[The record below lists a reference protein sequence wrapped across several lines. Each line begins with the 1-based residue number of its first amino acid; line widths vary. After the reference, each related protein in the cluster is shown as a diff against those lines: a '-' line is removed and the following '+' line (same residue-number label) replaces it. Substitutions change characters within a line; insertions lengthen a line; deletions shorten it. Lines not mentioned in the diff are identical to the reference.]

1 MCYRGSQSN
10 PTWIDTDPGACS
22 SLFIPLLFNSQTSQ
36 SANFTILCQLE
47 ADLSQ
52 IPKTANRNPAGNM
65 YYTIRYGL
73 VLIFGLTEI
82 QAQLQW
88 LEDVRAPESSENI
101 ILTGSREW
109 SAGKIDP
116 EHHS

>member
-1 MCYRGSQSN
+1 
-10 PTWIDTDPGACS
+10 
-22 SLFIPLLFNSQTSQ
+22 
-36 SANFTILCQLE
+36 
-47 ADLSQ
+47 
-52 IPKTANRNPAGNM
+52 M